1 MKVKLKTG
9 FTLCLQPF
17 VGFTKCPPAQVFS
30 CEFWENFQNSFWHF
44 TSRGL
49 LLTINLFIQRWHR
62 SNHRR
67 CFVKKGVLKKFANF
81 TGKHLRWSLFKFAG
95 LKNPISRSKI
105 VFIHVIITNLVDTD
119 FSSISRTGNL
129 LYLEQS
135 RGTYSSQVKCVKNTL
150 KHVILTCLNNIK
162 KELWF
167 KFHYR
172 LIIFPSGVK
181 TEDSLQNILT
191 NNQCMI
197 SCFHN
202 VNKRLQ

>member
-1 MKVKLKTG
+1 MPAAVRRIYKMPPSTG
-9 FTLCLQPF
+9 IFMWVLGKFSEQFLTFHLQGTF
-17 VGFTKCPPAQVFS
+17 
-30 CEFWENFQNSFWHF
+30 
-44 TSRGL
+44 
-49 LLTINLFIQRWHR
+49 INHKPIHPEMHR

-81 TGKHLRWSLFKFAG
+81 TGKHLCWSLFKFAG
-95 LKNPISRSKI
+95 LKNPISRSRI

-129 LYLEQS
+129 LYLEHS

-172 LIIFPSGVK
+172 LIIFPSAVK